1 VAVAGSVAAALQA
14 VGRIGAD
21 GDSMKDQMGRFISK
35 SDRDKIESCV
45 REAESRTRGEI
56 VVMVVPASDHYPVA
70 GLLGAT
76 AFSLPAAVALTPALG
91 GMFWAGPSN
100 MWIFLGALIPLFL
113 IFHQA
118 VNRIH
123 VLKRCFIGAK
133 EIEEEVR
140 EAASIQFFRKG
151 LYRTREEIGVLIYIS
166 VFERRVW
173 VLGDRGINAVIAEA
187 RWNDVVATIARAI
200 KDGRPA
206 EGICQAVGEVGRI
219 LQDEFPIRQ
228 SDQNELGDLMVENQQ
243 P

>member
-1 VAVAGSVAAALQA
+1 
-14 VGRIGAD
+14 
-21 GDSMKDQMGRFISK
+21 MKDQMGRFISK
-35 SDRDKIESCV
+35 ADRDKIESCV

-76 AFSLPAAVALTPALG
+76 AFSLPVAVALTPALG
-91 GMFWAGPSN
+91 GLFWAGPSN

-113 IFHQA
+113 IFHEA
-118 VNRIH
+118 VRRIP
-123 VLKRCFIGAK
+123 VLKRCFIRAK
-133 EIEEEVR
+133 EIEEEVQ
-140 EAASIQFFRKG
+140 EAARIQFFRNG

-166 VFERRVW
+166 VFERSVW

-187 RWNDVVATIARAI
+187 RWNDVVATITRAI

-206 EGICQAVGEVGRI
+206 EGICQAVGEVGRM

-228 SDQNELGDLMVENQQ
+228 SDRNELGDLMVESE
-243 P
+243 PP